1 MTISCMV
8 YGWPLFNLLWSP
20 FIHGEYTSSLHF
32 TLRLEFCITRNSIYK
47 NETLCIAI
55 LLLWRKALRRD
66 YIGGINHITKGS
78 LHIQPASTHRPPTP
92 SQYFPQIFK
101 YLLISPRLLL
111 PRSICS
117 LKSMLIFVRHSQ
129 NENMLRFIEKTT
141 I

>member
-1 MTISCMV
+1 MGKLSHFVEMVHNSENIVHFVWRKTELRCVCVWMKIWQISCLV

-20 FIHGEYTSSLHF
+20 FIHSEYTFSLHF
-32 TLRLEFCITRNSIYK
+32 TLRLEFCICRNSIYK

-92 SQYFPQIFK
+92 PRYFPQIF
-101 YLLISPRLLL
+101 
-111 PRSICS
+111 
-117 LKSMLIFVRHSQ
+117 
-129 NENMLRFIEKTT
+129 
-141 I
+141 